1 MFESELEKKLAEI
14 RLLHSLKKMSIQDIL
29 EDGDPVLDR
38 SFSPFRQISRQIKDD
53 PELPQE
59 IRRFLN

>member
-38 SFSPFRQISRQIKDD
+38 SFSPFR
-53 PELPQE
+53 
-59 IRRFLN
+59 